1 MSNSKYLMET
11 PNFEWSPSLERLDFT
26 GCTNLRHVHSSIG
39 LLKQLFF
46 LSFRN
51 CRSLVRLD
59 LGNKCRLCC
68 LRVLHLSGC
77 TNLESTP
84 DFTGLLNLEYLDL
97 ECCSSLSEVHESI
110 GALES
115 LKFLSFRNC
124 RNLVRLDLGNKC
136 RLCCLRVLHLS
147 GCTNLESTPDFTG
160 LLNLEYLDLECCSS
174 LSEVHESIGALESL
188 KFLSLKHCTNLGK
201 ICSSFNRMRSLITL
215 DLCGCV
221 KLCLSLGEMVSC
233 RLQSLIFLDLGFCN
247 LSKVPEAIEN
257 LSCLER
263 LNLEG
268 NNIVSLPFAISR
280 LSSLAYLNLS
290 HCKKLRCF
298 PECPSKSGS
307 SVGRYFKSVS
317 GSRNHRSGLYAFN
330 CPGLDDE
337 ARSPIY
343 IATMN
348 IESVVFSWLVRLAQV
363 RDLHA
368 FILCHSLSSS
378 LPLILPCVFSSG
390 IRIPDTF
397 GAALT
402 LLFLGQKF
410 HNGSSIMYLIR
421 GHK

>member
-26 GCTNLRHVHSSIG
+26 GCTNLRLVHSSIG
-39 LLKQLFF
+39 LLKLLF
-46 LSFRN
+46 
-51 CRSLVRLD
+51 
-59 LGNKCRLCC
+59 
-68 LRVLHLSGC
+68 
-77 TNLESTP
+77 
-84 DFTGLLNLEYLDL
+84 
-97 ECCSSLSEVHESI
+97 
-110 GALES
+110 
-115 LKFLSFRNC
+115 FLSFRNC

-201 ICSSFNRMRSLITL
+201 ICSSFYRMRSLITL

-221 KLCLSLGEMVSC
+221 KLGFSLGGMVSC
-233 RLQSLIFLDLGFCN
+233 RLESLIFLDLGFCN
-247 LSKVPEAIEN
+247 LIKVPEAIKN

-268 NNIVSLPFAISR
+268 NNIVSLPFAITR

-348 IESVVFSWLVRLAQV
+348 KESEVFSWLVRLAQV
-363 RDLHA
+363 RNLHA

-390 IRIPDTF
+390 IRNPDTF

-410 HNGSSIMYLIR
+410 HNGSSIMYLIQV
-421 GHK
+421 H